1 MTAIADD
8 RNLLIL
14 LKTVKLFCPLKHLG
28 CEEILSY
35 ESFKEHLTECGECR
49 FCNNNNIIQN
59 KKNSH
64 LLEDCSDL
72 IIKC

>member
-8 RNLLIL
+8 RNLLAL

-49 FCNNNNIIQN
+49 FCKNNNII
-59 KKNSH
+59 
-64 LLEDCSDL
+64 
-72 IIKC
+72 